1 MGERVVFD
9 DADDDDEEDKSHS
22 DAAARKLKR
31 SKDKKS
37 KTSSSK
43 ESIVVGLKKKSKD
56 SKKSKDKSKSKKEKH
71 SKEIAAQNS
80 SAAPPHSKHLKSS
93 NKKSK
98 AEDVTGSGGKKRKRS
113 DDCTQ
118 VEGSRRSP
126 RLAAAASPMLSA
138 KRCGIFFAMLPVY
151 LICRARSI
159 NFPSFWACRVL
170 NVTLLQRALASAFGF
185 SISSLRSQAKEEEQ
199 GRQKRGRRTENVK
212 REQKEA
218 QFSMCCR
225 EERRWQ
231 RFGQK
236 ETQEIQM
243 KNFP

>member
-22 DAAARKLKR
+22 DVAASKIKR

-43 ESIVVGLKKKSKD
+43 ESIVVCLKKKSKD
-56 SKKSKDKSKSKKEKH
+56 SKKSKDKSKSKKENH

-80 SAAPPHSKHLKSS
+80 SALPPHSKHLKSS
-93 NKKSK
+93 SIVK
-98 AEDVTGSGGKKRKRS
+98 AEEVTGNGGKKRKRS

-138 KRCGIFFAMLPVY
+138 KRCGIFFAMLSVY
-151 LICRARSI
+151 FYLPCS
-159 NFPSFWACRVL
+159 VY
-170 NVTLLQRALASAFGF
+170 
-185 SISSLRSQAKEEEQ
+185 
-199 GRQKRGRRTENVK
+199 
-212 REQKEA
+212 
-218 QFSMCCR
+218 
-225 EERRWQ
+225 
-231 RFGQK
+231 
-236 ETQEIQM
+236 
-243 KNFP
+243 